1 MTYKKKYKYFMVSG
15 VIQFKRVIRVIHYF
29 TNKNLVLFF
38 PFNKSILLDIYPRKK
53 NNKKI
58 NKII

>member
-53 NNKKI
+53 K
-58 NKII
+58 